1 MSDIMEKSII
11 ILNIVMAG
19 GGDYALGKKIKDI
32 ARSTQAEG
40 VLFTVSVKSK
50 KFKIESEER
59 FNPCKAVKYN
69 HPVIIVSP
77 YSIMPPVT
85 LSSVLAD
92 LFYQLDIVLCDT
104 VILIDEMDI
113 TRDYASSDR
122 DYEVALS
129 NLGLKNIVLHSLGFS
144 KKSLGY
150 LPMPDQEIIKIKKS
164 AKLNVINL
172 LDSYNLSLPESCGL
186 YIAYLS
192 SETVTTGSQV
202 FIINTLI
209 EEIDSQNNSA
219 YVLVCREV
227 NSIQRL
233 LKNLKS
239 IFSKPPYND
248 LFSECHYS
256 TVADEVKIMS
266 HGYVRG
272 TGNKKIHICITT
284 TLPSTIFKNLTS
296 ISKTGMMS
304 GDQSLSDYLS
314 LKQRLPYYDKQT
326 WKEPLIDGL
335 NERASE
341 LGGEELLNRFQS
353 MVAGRTAYT
362 GTIAFKLLTRDD
374 VPTPALKNSLLAFNR
389 EVYARKADRKI
400 REILIK
406 YL

>member
-1 MSDIMEKSII
+1 
-11 ILNIVMAG
+11 MAG
-19 GGDYALGKKIKDI
+19 GGDYALGKKVKDI
-32 ARSTQAEG
+32 ARSTQADG
-40 VLFTVSVKSK
+40 VLFTVSVKARS
-50 KFKIESEER
+50 FKAESEER
-59 FNPCKAVKYN
+59 FNPCKAVNYN

-77 YSIMPPVT
+77 YSIMPPRA
-85 LSSVLAD
+85 LSSILAD
-92 LFYQLDIVLCDT
+92 LFYQLDIVFCDT

-113 TRDYASSDR
+113 TRDYGSSDR

-129 NLGLKNIVLHSLGFS
+129 NLGLKNIIFHSLGFS

-150 LPMPDQEIIKIKKS
+150 LPMPDQEVIKIQKS
-164 AKLNVINL
+164 AKRDVINL

-192 SETVTTGSQV
+192 SETVTMGSQI

-209 EEIDSQNNSA
+209 EEMGSQNNSA
-219 YVLVCREV
+219 YVLVCRDV
-227 NSIQRL
+227 NRISGL
-233 LKNLKS
+233 LENIKS

-256 TVADEVKIMS
+256 TVADEIKIIS
-266 HGYVRG
+266 HGYVGG
-272 TGNKKIHICITT
+272 TGNKKIHILITT
-284 TLPSTIFKNLTS
+284 TLPSPIFKSLTS

-314 LKQRLPYYDKQT
+314 LKQRLPYYDKQI

-335 NERASE
+335 KERASE
-341 LGGEELLNRFQS
+341 LGGEELLNKFQS
-353 MVAGRTAYT
+353 MVAGRTAYVCT
-362 GTIAFKLLTRDD
+362 LAFKILTPDD
-374 VPTPALKNSLLAFNR
+374 VPTPALNKSLLAFNR

>member
-1 MSDIMEKSII
+1 MKKSII
-11 ILNIVMAG
+11 IVNIVMAG

-32 ARSTQAEG
+32 ARSTQADG

-50 KFKIESEER
+50 KFKSESEER
-59 FNPCKAVKYN
+59 FNPCKAVNYN

-77 YSIMPPVT
+77 YSIMPPRA
-85 LSSVLAD
+85 LSSILAD
-92 LFYQLDIVLCDT
+92 LFYQLDIVFCDT

-113 TRDYASSDR
+113 TRDYGSSDR

-129 NLGLKNIVLHSLGFS
+129 NLGLKNIIFHSLGFS

-150 LPMPDQEIIKIKKS
+150 LPMPDQEVIKIQKS
-164 AKLNVINL
+164 AKRDVINL

-192 SETVTTGSQV
+192 SETVTMGSQI

-209 EEIDSQNNSA
+209 EEMGSQNNSA

-227 NSIQRL
+227 NNIQRVL
-233 LKNLKS
+233 NHLKS

-248 LFSECHYS
+248 LFSECYIS
-256 TVADEVKIMS
+256 SMKDENTITS
-266 HGYVRG
+266 HGYTRG
-272 TGNKKIHICITT
+272 TGNKKIHIVITA
-284 TLPSTIFKNLTS
+284 TLPSTIFQSLTS

-314 LKQRLPYYDKQT
+314 LKQRLPYYDKQI

-335 NERASE
+335 KERASE
-341 LGGEELLNRFQS
+341 LGGEELLNKFQS
-353 MVAGRTAYT
+353 MVAGRTAYVCT
-362 GTIAFKLLTRDD
+362 LAFKILTPDD
-374 VPTPALKNSLLAFNR
+374 VPTPALNKSLLAFNR

>member
-1 MSDIMEKSII
+1 MKKSII
-11 ILNIVMAG
+11 IVNIVMAG

-32 ARSTQAEG
+32 ARSTQADG

-50 KFKIESEER
+50 KFKSEREER
-59 FNPCKAVKYN
+59 FNPCKAVNYN

-77 YSIMPPVT
+77 YSIMPPRA

-92 LFYQLDIVLCDT
+92 LFYQLDIVFCDT

-113 TRDYASSDR
+113 TRDYGSSDR

-129 NLGLKNIVLHSLGFS
+129 NLGLKNIIFHSLGFS

-150 LPMPDQEIIKIKKS
+150 LPMPDQEVIKIQKS
-164 AKLNVINL
+164 AKRDVINL

-192 SETVTTGSQV
+192 SETVTMGSQI

-209 EEIDSQNNSA
+209 EEMGSQNNSA
-219 YVLVCREV
+219 YVLVCRDV
-227 NSIQRL
+227 NRISGL
-233 LKNLKS
+233 LVNIKS

-256 TVADEVKIMS
+256 TVADEIKIIS
-266 HGYVRG
+266 HGYVGG
-272 TGNKKIHICITT
+272 TGNKKIHILITT
-284 TLPSTIFKNLTS
+284 TLPSPIFKSLTS

-314 LKQRLPYYDKQT
+314 LKQRLPYYDKQI

-335 NERASE
+335 KERASE
-341 LGGEELLNRFQS
+341 LGGEELLNKFQS
-353 MVAGRTAYT
+353 MVAGRTAYICT
-362 GTIAFKLLTRDD
+362 LAFKILTPDD
-374 VPTPALKNSLLAFNR
+374 VPTPALNKSLLAFNR

>member
-1 MSDIMEKSII
+1 MKKSII
-11 ILNIVMAG
+11 IVNIVMAG

-32 ARSTQAEG
+32 ARSTQADG
-40 VLFTVSVKSK
+40 VLFTVSVKARS
-50 KFKIESEER
+50 FKAEREER
-59 FNPCKAVKYN
+59 FNPCKAVNYN

-77 YSIMPPVT
+77 YSIMPPRA

-92 LFYQLDIVLCDT
+92 LFYQLDIVFCDT

-113 TRDYASSDR
+113 TRDYGSSDR

-129 NLGLKNIVLHSLGFS
+129 NLGLKNIIFHSLGFS

-150 LPMPDQEIIKIKKS
+150 LPMPDQEVIKIQKS
-164 AKLNVINL
+164 AKRDVINL

-192 SETVTTGSQV
+192 SETVTMGSQI

-209 EEIDSQNNSA
+209 EEMGSQNNSA
-219 YVLVCREV
+219 YVLVCRDV
-227 NSIQRL
+227 NRISGL
-233 LKNLKS
+233 LVNIKS

-256 TVADEVKIMS
+256 TVADEIKIIS
-266 HGYVRG
+266 HGYVGG
-272 TGNKKIHICITT
+272 TGNKKIHILITT
-284 TLPSTIFKNLTS
+284 TLPSPIFKSLTS

-314 LKQRLPYYDKQT
+314 LKQRLPYYDKQI

-335 NERASE
+335 KERASE
-341 LGGEELLNRFQS
+341 LGGEELLNKFQS
-353 MVAGRTAYT
+353 MVAGRTAYICT
-362 GTIAFKLLTRDD
+362 LAFKILTPDD
-374 VPTPALKNSLLAFNR
+374 VPTPALNKSLLAFNR

>member
-1 MSDIMEKSII
+1 MKKSII
-11 ILNIVMAG
+11 IVNIVMAG

-32 ARSTQAEG
+32 ARSTQADG
-40 VLFTVSVKSK
+40 VLFTVSVKARS
-50 KFKIESEER
+50 FKSEREER
-59 FNPCKAVKYN
+59 FNPCKAVNYN

-77 YSIMPPVT
+77 YSIMPPRA

-92 LFYQLDIVLCDT
+92 LFYQLDIVFCDT

-113 TRDYASSDR
+113 TRDYGSSDR

-129 NLGLKNIVLHSLGFS
+129 NLGLKNIIFHSLGFS

-150 LPMPDQEIIKIKKS
+150 LPMPDQEVIKIQKS
-164 AKLNVINL
+164 AKRDVINL

-192 SETVTTGSQV
+192 SETVTMGSQI

-209 EEIDSQNNSA
+209 EEMGSQNNSA
-219 YVLVCREV
+219 YVLVCRDV
-227 NSIQRL
+227 NRISGL
-233 LKNLKS
+233 LVNIKS

-256 TVADEVKIMS
+256 TVADEIKIIS
-266 HGYVRG
+266 HGYVGG
-272 TGNKKIHICITT
+272 TGNKKIHILITT
-284 TLPSTIFKNLTS
+284 TLPSPIFKSLTS

-314 LKQRLPYYDKQT
+314 LKQRLPYYDKQI

-335 NERASE
+335 KERASE
-341 LGGEELLNRFQS
+341 LGGEELLNKFQS
-353 MVAGRTAYT
+353 MVAGRTAYICT
-362 GTIAFKLLTRDD
+362 LAFKILTPDD
-374 VPTPALKNSLLAFNR
+374 VPTPALNKSLLAFNR

>member
-1 MSDIMEKSII
+1 MKKSII
-11 ILNIVMAG
+11 IVNIVMAG

-32 ARSTQAEG
+32 ARSTQADG
-40 VLFTVSVKSK
+40 VLFTVSVKARS
-50 KFKIESEER
+50 FKAESEER
-59 FNPCKAVKYN
+59 FNPGKAANYDF
-69 HPVIIVSP
+69 PVIIVIP
-77 YSIMPPVT
+77 HSIMPPPA

-92 LFYQLDIVLCDT
+92 LFYQLDVVFCDT
-104 VILIDEMDI
+104 VILIDEMG
-113 TRDYASSDR
+113 TVRDYGSSDR
-122 DYEVALS
+122 DYKVGLA
-129 NLGLKNIVLHSLGFS
+129 NLGLKNIIVHSLGFS

-150 LPMPDQEIIKIKKS
+150 LPMPEKEVIKIQKS
-164 AKLNVINL
+164 AKRDIIKL
-172 LDSYNLSLPESCGL
+172 LDGYNLSLPESCGL

-192 SETVTTGSQV
+192 SETITTASEV

-209 EEIDSQNNSA
+209 EDMDSQNNSA

-227 NSIQRL
+227 NKIQRVL
-233 LKNLKS
+233 NHLKS

-248 LFSECHYS
+248 LFSECYIS
-256 TVADEVKIMS
+256 SMKDENTITS
-266 HGYVRG
+266 HGYTRG
-272 TGNKKIHICITT
+272 TGNKKIHILITT
-284 TLPSTIFKNLTS
+284 TLPSPIFKSLTS

-314 LKQRLPYYDKQT
+314 LKQRLPYYDKQI

-335 NERASE
+335 KERASE
-341 LGGEELLNRFQS
+341 LGGEELLNKFQS
-353 MVAGRTAYT
+353 MVAGRTAYICT
-362 GTIAFKLLTRDD
+362 LAFKILTPDD